1 MMSVALTA
9 PSGHHGLGH
18 GCFGLF
24 GDEYHNDI
32 SNTDNPSSYNAGV
45 SWHNNDVVVMII
57 IDKVSPLKNM

>member
-1 MMSVALTA
+1 MMSVALIA

-32 SNTDNPSSYNAGV
+32 SNTDNPLHTMQESAG
-45 SWHNNDVVVMII
+45 II
-57 IDKVSPLKNM
+57 MMFW